1 MQRLKQSDP
10 RAAFR
15 RIYFTCVNVLNL
27 QTRLQSSDMS
37 GTFVVDIAKNGVR
50 SSIAGPSVTQVDAT
64 NMKGLFYIELSAAN
78 LDTAGHA
85 VLRIANSGGG
95 STMEVR
101 EIVFEVATAFFA
113 SAITGTLTTSTFTS
127 DRTEAT
133 TDFWKDAL
141 VLALT
146 GTLAGQVKK
155 VGAYNGTTKLFTLAT
170 VNSVQQVFTAAPAN
184 GDVFEIIDR

>member
-1 MQRLKQSDP
+1 MERLKQNEP

-15 RIYFTCVNVLNL
+15 RVYFTCVDVNNL

-37 GTFVVDIAKNGVR
+37 GTFVVDIAKNGTR
-50 SSIAGPSVTQVDAT
+50 SSIASPSITQVDAT

-85 VLRIANSGGG
+85 VLRIANSGGTK
-95 STMEVR
+95 TMEVR
-101 EIVFEVATAFFA
+101 EIVLAVDQAIIA

-133 TDFWKDAL
+133 NDYFKDCL
-141 VLALT
+141 VLFLT
-146 GTLAGQVKK
+146 GNLAGQVKK
-155 VGAYNGTTKLFTLAT
+155 VGGYTGSSKLFTLA
-170 VNSVQQVFTAAPAN
+170 SGLVFTAAPAN
-184 GDVFEIIDR
+184 GDFFEIINR